1 MTLEHV
7 HLVTV
12 LWSDRTWTDRLYI
25 LPNPETDLPHLRPRS
40 DSGATPV
47 DTIHRGPCSI
57 GYDGIP
63 FARNRLTDRPV
74 IADDFTRAFVE
85 ALLFSESDES
95 GDAFSETYEP
105 TDLSPATLARICTDC
120 YRFQSTYRH
129 LWKDLPPR
137 SDPTAAPDTV
147 AGHHFALSRN
157 GHGAGFWDSPEY
169 YGEPA
174 AELLTEAAK
183 AQGELSLYV
192 GDDGSIYHL

>member
-7 HLVTV
+7 HLITI
-12 LWSDRTWTDRLYI
+12 LWSDRTWTDCLYI
-25 LPNPETDLPHLRPRS
+25 LPNPETDLPNLRPRT

-47 DTIHRGPCSI
+47 DTIHRGPSSI
-57 GYDGIP
+57 GHEGIP

-95 GDAFSETYEP
+95 GDAFSKDYEP
-105 TDLSPATLARICTDC
+105 TDISSETLARICSDC

-129 LWKDLPPR
+129 LWEDLPSR
-137 SDPTAAPDTV
+137 SDPTASPDAI
-147 AGHHFALSRN
+147 AGHDFALTRN

-169 YGEPA
+169 YGESA
-174 AELLTEAAK
+174 AETLTQAARK
-183 AQGELSLYV
+183 YGGLSLYV
-192 GDDGSIYHL
+192 GDDGSIYHM